1 MKSVSDLPEMSGEP
15 IYNSSVKPLCPNFM
29 HNIPF
34 SEPLN
39 ESSSIAVSD
48 GLSFKIFSSC
58 PNHLHFWLHQSD
70 WSKFNSLVLSVPSSR
85 KTSTTKRLDE
95 CCSIIIFL
103 FHMET
108 PDFKNEICLTIYCES
123 LHRWFR
129 F

>member
-58 PNHLHFWLHQSD
+58 FNHFG
-70 WSKFNSLVLSVPSSR
+70 LSVPCSR

-108 PDFKNEICLTIYCES
+108 SDFKNEICLTIYSES
-123 LHRWFR
+123 LHRWFG